1 MRTLNLR
8 DGEQPGGMRESSV
21 VERVNHS
28 NFFSQISRLEAQEQE
43 QEQEKEKKSS
53 V

>member
-1 MRTLNLR
+1 MRALSLL
-8 DGEQPGGMRESSV
+8 DGEQPGEMRKSSV
-21 VERVNHS
+21 LHRVNHS
-28 NFFSQISRLEAQEQE
+28 NFLSQISRLESQEQE